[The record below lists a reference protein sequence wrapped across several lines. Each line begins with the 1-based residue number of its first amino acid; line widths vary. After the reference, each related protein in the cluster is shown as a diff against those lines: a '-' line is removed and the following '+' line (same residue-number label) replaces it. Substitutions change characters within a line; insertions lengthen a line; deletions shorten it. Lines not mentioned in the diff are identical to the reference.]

1 MSDPQPESAPLWLE
15 VGRIGRA
22 HGLNGDVVVTLST
35 DRTERVRVGTRLRA
49 GKRQVLVT
57 SSRPHQGRWIVHFDG
72 VAGREDAEL
81 LRGLVL
87 SAEAIDDPDTLWVH
101 SVIGREVF
109 DIDGLAHGRVESVL
123 DNPAHDLLV
132 LEGGAMV
139 PVVFVVDDTD
149 STRLIIDPP
158 AGLFDQ

>member
-1 MSDPQPESAPLWLE
+1 MTDPHPESAPLWLE

-22 HGLNGDVVVTLST
+22 HALNGGVVVTLST
-35 DRTERVRVGTRLRA
+35 DRTERVQVGTHLRA
-49 GKRQVLVT
+49 GKRSMVVT
-57 SSRPHQGRWIVHFDG
+57 SSRPHQGKWIVHFEG
-72 VAGREDAEL
+72 VSSREDADSL
-81 LRGLVL
+81 GGLVL

-109 DIDGLAHGRVESVL
+109 DLDGVSHGLVEAVF
-123 DNPAHDLLV
+123 DNPAHDLLG

-149 STRLIIDPP
+149 PTRLTIDPP